1 MDTELDIKYTKGIKV
16 EVSEF
21 RGEKR
26 VDIRRWYQDKDS
38 GEWKRT
44 SKGLNMS
51 VDEWGSFLE
60 QLEDIKDY
68 IKESL

>member
-1 MDTELDIKYTKGIKV
+1 MDTPLDIKETKDIKV

-26 VDIRRWYQDKDS
+26 IDIRRWYQDKDS

-51 VDEWGSFLE
+51 VDEWDSLVE
-60 QLEDIKDY
+60 QFEDIKSY
-68 IKESL
+68 IKENL